1 MSIQE
6 STVSRR
12 GFLTS
17 AAAVAGAAMV
27 AGMAGC
33 APNQNSSTMADTG
46 EAERETYEPTETM
59 SCDVAVVGLGASGM
73 MAAIAAADNG
83 AGSVIAMDA
92 APSFGG
98 STNCATTGAWIIES
112 DASLAAEPH
121 MTQQEAYDYLVSGDN
136 LMFNPGLLRNMIRHS
151 GKAGNVL
158 DELAPGTLVHT
169 WELGIPYEALDTT
182 LKSGYMYNTRGDD
195 RGAAFDALIASRTA
209 IQPLWSCRALQIL
222 TDESGA
228 VTGLICDNNGT
239 ITQIDAAKV
248 IVCGGGFISN
258 PEMIEQYYHTTSL
271 VSCGYPT
278 VDGSGIKMVQEAGG
292 NITKNFGCAFNEMGG
307 CSNKASAIYAWVP
320 DGTHNTSS
328 CFYTTMFG
336 CLTVNK
342 QGRRFV
348 SEEKMS
354 GDLMFCGEPSLRQG
368 SYYVIM
374 DQKMVDTITTT
385 PIFDIMS
392 ADAKASLVLSL
403 AMAFDGYVCTDFLKD
418 FDVAV
423 EEKWGYKGDTLAEV
437 ADYFGLTNLEETVA
451 TYNGYAE
458 AGADEDFFVAADQ
471 LKPVREGP
479 FYAIEL
485 QPGSWCTTGGIQ
497 VDDCCR
503 ALNIDCEPIANLF
516 MAGLDADIL
525 GSPYYLG
532 ATANGMAYASG
543 YLAGE
548 TAATELS

>member
-1 MSIQE
+1 MQE

-12 GFLTS
+12 GFLTG
-17 AAAVAGAAMV
+17 AAAMAGCAMV
-27 AGMAGC
+27 AGMASC
-33 APNQNSSTMADTG
+33 VPSQNSSTMADTG

-59 SCDVAVVGLGASGM
+59 TCDVAVVGLGASGM

-92 APSFGG
+92 APSFAG
-98 STNCATTGAWIIES
+98 STNCATTGAWILES
-112 DASLAAEPH
+112 DASLAAPQH
-121 MTQQEAYDYLVSGDN
+121 VTQQEAYEYLCDGDN

-169 WELGIPYEALDTT
+169 WELGIPYEALDITY
-182 LKSGYMYNTRGDD
+182 KSGYMYNLRGEE
-195 RGAAFDALIASRTA
+195 RGAAFNDLVASRSA
-209 IQPLWSCRALQIL
+209 IQPLWSCRALQII
-222 TDESGA
+222 TDADGA

-239 ITQIDAAKV
+239 IAQIDAGKV

-258 PEMIEQYYHTTSL
+258 PDMIEEHFRTTSL

-278 VDGSGIKMVQEAGG
+278 VDGSGIKMVQEVGG
-292 NITKNFGCAFNEMGG
+292 NIGKNFGCAFDEMGG

-320 DGTHNTSS
+320 DGSHNTSS
-328 CFYTTMFG
+328 CFYSTMFG

-354 GDLMFCGEPSLRQG
+354 ADLMFCGEPSLRQG

-374 DQKMVDTITTT
+374 DQKMVDTITST

-392 ADAKASLVLSL
+392 AEAKASLVLSL
-403 AMAFDGYVCTDFLKD
+403 AMSFDGYVCTDFLKD

-437 ADYFGLTNLEETVA
+437 AEYFGLTNLEDTVA
-451 TYNGYAE
+451 TYNSYVA
-458 AGADEDFFVAADQ
+458 AGKDEDFFVSADLLRAVDQ
-471 LKPVREGP
+471 GP

-485 QPGSWCTTGGIQ
+485 QPGAWCTNGGIQ

-503 ALNIDCEPIANLF
+503 ALDIDCMPVKNLF
-516 MAGLDADIL
+516 VAGLDADLL

-532 ATANGMAYASG
+532 ATANGLAYASG

-548 TAATELS
+548 TAALEL

>member
-12 GFLTS
+12 GFLTG

-27 AGMAGC
+27 AGMTGC
-33 APNQNSSTMADTG
+33 APSQNSSTMADTG

-59 SCDVAVVGLGASGM
+59 TCDVAVVGLGASGM

-92 APSFGG
+92 APSFAG
-98 STNCATTGAWIIES
+98 STNCATTGAWILES
-112 DASLAAEPH
+112 DASLAAPQH
-121 MTQQEAYDYLVSGDN
+121 VTQQEAYEYLCDGDN

-158 DELAPGTLVHT
+158 DELTPGTLVHT
-169 WELGIPYEALDTT
+169 WELGIPYEALDITY
-182 LKSGYMYNTRGDD
+182 KSGYMYNLRGEE
-195 RGAAFDALIASRTA
+195 RGAAFNDLVASRSA

-222 TDESGA
+222 TDADGA

-239 ITQIDAAKV
+239 ITQIDAGKV

-258 PEMIEQYYHTTSL
+258 PDMIEEHFRTTSL

-278 VDGSGIKMVQEAGG
+278 VDGSGIKMVQEVGG
-292 NITKNFGCAFNEMGG
+292 NIGKNFGCAFDEMGG

-320 DGTHNTSS
+320 DGSHNTSS
-328 CFYTTMFG
+328 CFYSTMFG

-354 GDLMFCGEPSLRQG
+354 ADLMFCGEPSLRQG

-374 DQKMVDTITTT
+374 DQKMVDTITST

-403 AMAFDGYVCTDFLKD
+403 AMSFDGYVCTDFLKD

-423 EEKWGYKGDTLAEV
+423 EEKWGYKGDTLADV
-437 ADYFGLTNLEETVA
+437 ADYFGLTNLEDTVT
-451 TYNGYAE
+451 TYNSYVA
-458 AGADEDFFVAADQ
+458 AGKDEDFFVSADLLRAVDQ
-471 LKPVREGP
+471 GP

-485 QPGSWCTTGGIQ
+485 QPGAWCTNGGIQ

-503 ALNIDCEPIANLF
+503 ALDIDCMPVKNLF
-516 MAGLDADIL
+516 VAGLDADLL

-532 ATANGMAYASG
+532 ATANGLAYASG

-548 TAATELS
+548 TAALEL